1 MSPDLSQISR
11 HVAFIIEI
19 DKLKGVLRKNK
30 PVTLERPE
38 NSAEHSWQIA
48 MLALTMHRYADEI
61 VDIDHVVRLLLV
73 HDIGEIDVG
82 DTILYAEGALAAD
95 KAAEQAAVERIADLL
110 PQDTAAEIVQLWIEF
125 EQNHTPESRFANAMD
140 RLMPVLLNL
149 HRNGQSWRENG
160 VKKEQVLQRA
170 VSKIRLGSQ
179 ALADWATAQIEEGAK
194 HGFFA
199 EQDLPVLQ
207 VAALVCVLE
216 GKLLLVRVR
225 NQALWYL
232 PGGKI
237 EQGESATAALSREIR
252 EELGLHIPEHDF
264 VKLGEVTGPAYGQ
277 AGEVCLHCFSAV
289 LPAKPKPAAE
299 ISALSWLHIDDA
311 REQMA
316 PAVQKMLDVMPEWLS
331 GSSHL

>member
-1 MSPDLSQISR
+1 MQAIID
-11 HVAFIIEI
+11 FILEL
-19 DKLKGVLRKNK
+19 DKLKAVTRK
-30 PVTLERPE
+30 TRPLGLDRQE

-48 MLALTMHRYADEI
+48 MLAASLTPYAPEA
-61 VDIDHVVRLLLV
+61 VDINRVIAMLLV

-110 PQDTAAEIVQLWIEF
+110 PQDTAAEIVRLWIEF
-125 EQNHTPESRFANAMD
+125 EHNQTPEARFANAMD

-179 ALADWATAQIEEGAK
+179 ALADWATIQIEEGAK
-194 HGFFA
+194 QGFFA

-207 VAALVCVLE
+207 VAALVCVLD

-225 NQALWYL
+225 NHALWYL

-237 EQGESATAALSREIR
+237 ESGESARAALSREIH
-252 EELGLHIPEHDF
+252 EELGLVIAEHDF

-277 AGEVCLHCFSAV
+277 AGDVCLHCFSAA
-289 LPAKPKPAAE
+289 LPAKPRPAAE
-299 ISALSWLHIDDA
+299 ISALSWLHIEDA

-316 PAVQKMLDVMPEWLS
+316 PAVQKMLDVMPEWLAAQ
-331 GSSHL
+331 